1 VGIAMAELIETIAG
15 ASGRPIAVDKRPALQ
30 DRLQHRI
37 ARVRGR
43 QEAITGKRLRTTM
56 TEIASIHARE
66 ILDSRGNPTVEAD
79 VVLEDGVRG
88 RAAVPSGAS
97 TGEHE
102 AVELRDGDKKHYLGK
117 GVLKAVENVESLIA
131 PELAGMDA
139 SNQKLI
145 DATMI
150 SLDGTENKGK
160 LGANAIL
167 AVSMA
172 CARAS
177 AQSLGLPLYRY
188 LGGVNA
194 CILPTPMMNILNG
207 GAHADNNVDFQ
218 EFMVMPVGAETFS
231 DALRW
236 GAEIFHTLKG
246 VLKKKGY
253 NTAVGDEGGFAPS
266 LKSNVEALEV
276 ILEAI
281 ELAGYKAG
289 EQIAIA
295 LDPAASEFYDKAK
308 SKYVFKKSD
317 KSEKTSEQMAAYWE
331 SWVRQYPII
340 SLEDGLDENDWAG
353 WKILTEK
360 IGSKVQL
367 VGDDLFV
374 TNTKKLQRGIDEGV
388 ANAILVKVNQIG
400 TVSETL
406 DAIELARRN
415 GYTSIIS
422 HRSGETEDTF
432 IADLAV
438 GTGAGQIK
446 TGSASRT
453 DRIAKYNQLLRIEEE
468 LGQTAEF
475 LGKASVNCGA

>member
-1 VGIAMAELIETIAG
+1 MNGFIESIGGITGETIPVDR
-15 ASGRPIAVDKRPALQ
+15 RPKLK
-30 DRLQHRI
+30 DRLRHQ
-37 ARVRGR
+37 
-43 QEAITGKRLRTTM
+43 ITRSEM
-56 TEIASIHARE
+56 TEIAAIHARE

-79 VVLEDGVRG
+79 VILAEGATG

-102 AVELRDGDKKHYLGK
+102 AVELRDGDKSHYLGK
-117 GVLKAVENVESLIA
+117 GVLQAVENIESILA
-131 PELAGMDA
+131 PELTGMDA
-139 SNQKLI
+139 TNQRLL

-150 SLDGTENKGK
+150 SLDGTQNKSR

-172 CARAS
+172 AARAS
-177 AQSLGLPLYRY
+177 ANALHLPLYRY

-194 CILPTPMMNILNG
+194 SILPTPMMNILNG

-218 EFMVMPVGAETFS
+218 EFMVMPVGAERFS

-236 GAEIFHTLKG
+236 GAEVFHTLKG
-246 VLKKKGY
+246 VLKKRGY

-266 LKSNVEALEV
+266 LKSNVEAIEV

-289 EQIAIA
+289 EDIAIA
-295 LDPAASEFYDKAK
+295 LDPAASEFYDKERGV
-308 SKYVFKKSD
+308 YVFKKSD
-317 KSEKTSEQMAAYWE
+317 KSERSSEDMARFWE
-331 SWVRQYPII
+331 SWVKQYPII
-340 SLEDGLDENDWAG
+340 SIEDGLAEDDWDG
-353 WKILTEK
+353 WKYLTELLGEQ
-360 IGSKVQL
+360 IQL

-374 TNTKKLQRGIDEGV
+374 TNTERLQRGIEEGV
-388 ANAILVKVNQIG
+388 ANSILIKVNQIG
-400 TVSETL
+400 TISETL
-406 DAIELARRN
+406 EAIDLGRRY

-438 GTGAGQIK
+438 ATGAGQIK

-468 LGQTAEF
+468 LGQAAEF
-475 LGKASVNCGA
+475 LGLEAVNYGE